1 MNKKTPL
8 HFYIS
13 KRHLDQKSL
22 FLATTTKKIQ
32 KLKVQWQIDSRP
44 FFLVLCIT
52 IEKTRTHEDCHCLF
66 RKLLKVLKGK
76 QSFTRVA

>member
-32 KLKVQWQIDSRP
+32 KLKFQ
-44 FFLVLCIT
+44 
-52 IEKTRTHEDCHCLF
+52 
-66 RKLLKVLKGK
+66 
-76 QSFTRVA
+76 